1 MFELR
6 VLSGLH
12 LGAALPLFGDKWL
25 IGQADE
31 ADLMLSDERVAARQ
45 CTLHCEDSQWR
56 IETDSGETVSVTI
69 EDPFQ
74 VADVWLCVA
83 RIDTPWAACMPPASP
98 EPQAS
103 TAQTP
108 PEVAAPA
115 VARKGFF
122 SRGIRTLSW
131 SLMLLMT
138 LTVMS
143 WVLQPTVAQ
152 TQVTAAGEATHSAEK
167 LKAPLVKMLRE
178 RDLASAVKVAVHNHR
193 LRLTGRLS
201 KSQLQ
206 IFDRMMERFNATY
219 ASETPLD
226 NQVKLLEVSLPFRI
240 VQITTGSRA
249 NIVTDDGQ
257 RLFVGDEVDDLR
269 LVSITSNQIEF
280 NGRDNIKVSW

>member
-25 IGQADE
+25 IGHADE
-31 ADLMLSDERVAARQ
+31 ADLMLSDARVAARQ
-45 CTLHCEDSQWR
+45 CELRRE
-56 IETDSGETVSVTI
+56 ETRWLAQPHGGEAYAINS
-69 EDPFQ
+69 EEPFQ

-83 RIDTPWAACMPPASP
+83 RIDTPWAACMPPATPSMPEETAEAPNKAISP
-98 EPQAS
+98 
-103 TAQTP
+103 
-108 PEVAAPA
+108 VA
-115 VARKGFF
+115 ARKGIFTR
-122 SRGIRTLSW
+122 SIRTLVW
-131 SLMLLMT
+131 SLMLLLT

-152 TQVTAAGEATHSAEK
+152 TQVISSRPLSTPAE
-167 LKAPLVKMLRE
+167 LQAPLQKMLRE
-178 RDLASAVKVAVHNHR
+178 RDLASLVKVDMHNQR

-201 KSQLQ
+201 KPQMQ
-206 IFDRMMERFNATY
+206 IYKRMLERFNATY
-219 ASETPLD
+219 TSDIPLD
-226 NQVKLLEVSLPFRI
+226 NQVRLLKVRLPFRI

-257 RLFVGDEVDDLR
+257 RLFIGDEVDNLR
-269 LVSITSNQIEF
+269 LVAITSTQIEF